1 MHWRQD
7 TFGTTRFGSVRFGLV
22 WYSLCVL
29 IVLVTATL
37 TTSLRFAHFK
47 HNANFEVHV
56 LHSSIPPSVASLYNL
71 NPLLA
76 DLLRLFPSPSLS
88 LSLSLEF
95 FACTSCV
102 LCFGLHANCSQKS
115 CLLCAHQTFSVGKR
129 LSIQIE
135 CNTFWL
141 NCMRVGLSA
150 KSLDFHR
157 LKLAFRATVECV
169 GHRERVALVYV
180 K

>member
-1 MHWRQD
+1 MV
-7 TFGTTRFGSVRFGLV
+7 FP
-22 WYSLCVL
+22 LCVNCAGYCDFDYQFAVCSL
-29 IVLVTATL
+29 QAQCQFRGSCTPHFPPPPPPSPLS
-37 TTSLRFAHFK
+37 TTSTLCWLTFYVYF
-47 HNANFEVHV
+47 
-56 LHSSIPPSVASLYNL
+56 L
-71 NPLLA
+71 PLL
-76 DLLRLFPSPSLS
+76 FLS
-88 LSLSLEF
+88 LSLWSF

-157 LKLAFRATVECV
+157 LKLAFRAPVECV

>member
-1 MHWRQD
+1 M
-7 TFGTTRFGSVRFGLV
+7 
-22 WYSLCVL
+22 L

-56 LHSSIPPSVASLYNL
+56 LHSAMPSPSFHLSSL

-76 DLLRLFPSPSLS
+76 DLLRLFPSPALS
-88 LSLSLEF
+88 LLSF

-157 LKLAFRATVECV
+157 LKLAFRAPVECGV
-169 GHRERVALVYV
+169 EERVALVYV

>member
-1 MHWRQD
+1 MPISRFMYS
-7 TFGTTRFGSVRFGLV
+7 TFPSPST
-22 WYSLCVL
+22 
-29 IVLVTATL
+29 
-37 TTSLRFAHFK
+37 
-47 HNANFEVHV
+47 
-56 LHSSIPPSVASLYNL
+56 SVASLYNL

-76 DLLRLFPSPSLS
+76 DLLRLFPSPS

-157 LKLAFRATVECV
+157 LKLAFRAPVECV

>member
-1 MHWRQD
+1 MV
-7 TFGTTRFGSVRFGLV
+7 FP
-22 WYSLCVL
+22 LCVNCAGYCDFDYQFAVCSL
-29 IVLVTATL
+29 QAQCQFRGSCTPQFHAVPFSPPS
-37 TTSLRFAHFK
+37 TTSTLCWLTFYVYF
-47 HNANFEVHV
+47 
-56 LHSSIPPSVASLYNL
+56 L
-71 NPLLA
+71 PLL
-76 DLLRLFPSPSLS
+76 FLS
-88 LSLSLEF
+88 LSLSGVF

-157 LKLAFRATVECV
+157 LKLAFRAPVECV

>member
-1 MHWRQD
+1 M
-7 TFGTTRFGSVRFGLV
+7 
-22 WYSLCVL
+22 L

-56 LHSSIPPSVASLYNL
+56 LHFSLPPPS
-71 NPLLA
+71 PLSTTSTLCW
-76 DLLRLFPSPSLS
+76 LTFYVYFLPLPFLPLS
-88 LSLSLEF
+88 LWSF

-141 NCMRVGLSA
+141 NCMRVGLSE

-157 LKLAFRATVECV
+157 LKLAFRAPVECV

>member
-1 MHWRQD
+1 M
-7 TFGTTRFGSVRFGLV
+7 
-22 WYSLCVL
+22 L

-37 TTSLRFAHFK
+37 TTSLWFAHFK

-56 LHSSIPPSVASLYNL
+56 LHISTHLPLSNL
-71 NPLLA
+71 NPFLA
-76 DLLRLFPSPSLS
+76 DLLRLFPSFLLS
-88 LSLSLEF
+88 FSF
-95 FACTSCV
+95 WYCFCFACTSCV

-135 CNTFWL
+135 CNTFWQ

-150 KSLDFHR
+150 KSLDFQR
-157 LKLAFRATVECV
+157 LKLAFRAPVDW
-169 GHRERVALVYV
+169 GA
-180 K
+180 